1 MASADMTKA
10 SGIGARLR
18 SRRGIAIA
26 VVIATVLAVAV
37 AVSIKVLAPKINPTR
52 AMCAEFTDAVG
63 LYPGNKVALLG
74 IEVGSMTAIV
84 NKADHVE
91 VDFTVPADLVLPADV
106 GAVTY
111 SQSIVTD
118 RHVELTKPYTGGPKF
133 TGPGCIKLKSTKT
146 PISVSETFSAIGS
159 LTDAILG
166 SQPGQDPSKAPGVRA
181 INDSLSAAS
190 NSLQGTGPG
199 INKTMRNLRTMLA
212 DPYKADADY
221 RQLFENSE
229 ILTSDFLNNWDS
241 FASVIQTLPVTAQLM
256 EGLSDNFG
264 AAMANVSHLLPTLI
278 EALNRFGPR
287 FYDKF
292 DKRFGGLRDLL
303 NRHIPAIT
311 AMINSWPQ
319 FSNWLADI
327 YEPAWGTH
335 NVTYIPPQVSIAPT
349 QAGAI
354 CQGLTERNIPGAAA
368 ACASGTPTDPVTL
381 GLTNLVLG
389 AALP

>member
-1 MASADMTKA
+1 MV
-10 SGIGARLR
+10 
-18 SRRGIAIA
+18 A
-26 VVIATVLAVAV
+26 VILTVLAVAIV
-37 AVSIKVLAPKINPTR
+37 VSVKVLTPKINPTR

-74 IEVGSMTAIV
+74 IEIGSMSAIV
-84 NKADHVE
+84 NKPDHVE
-91 VDFTVPADLVLPADV
+91 VDFTVPADLMLPADV

-118 RHVELTKPYTGGPKF
+118 RHIELTKPYTGGPKF

-166 SQPGQDPSKAPGVRA
+166 SQPGQDPSEAPGVQA

-212 DPYKADADY
+212 DPYKADSDY

-241 FASVIQTLPVTAQLM
+241 FASVIRSLPVTTQLM

-287 FYDKF
+287 FYEKF
-292 DKRFGGLRDLL
+292 DARFGGLRDLL

-319 FSNWLADI
+319 FSHWVADI

-354 CQGLTERNIPGAAA
+354 CAGLKDRNIPGAAA
-368 ACASGTPTDPVTL
+368 ACASGVPTDPVTL

>member
-1 MASADMTKA
+1 MAGT
-10 SGIGARLR
+10 SGIGLRLR
-18 SRRGIAIA
+18 SRRVIA
-26 VVIATVLAVAV
+26 VVVAILAVA
-37 AVSIKVLAPKINPTR
+37 AVSVVAAVKVLTPKINPTR

-74 IEVGSMTAIV
+74 IEIGSTTAIV
-84 NKADHVE
+84 NKADHVQ

-146 PISVSETFSAIGS
+146 PISVSETFSAIGG

-166 SQPGQDPSKAPGVRA
+166 SDPGQDPATAPGVQA
-181 INDSLSAAS
+181 LNDSLNAAS
-190 NSLQGTGPG
+190 NSLKGTGPG
-199 INKTMRNLRTMLA
+199 INRTMRNLVTMLA

-229 ILTSDFLNNWDS
+229 ILTSDFLQHWDS
-241 FASVIQTLPVTAQLM
+241 FASVIETLPVTTQLM
-256 EGLSDNFG
+256 EGLSENFG
-264 AAMANVSHLLPTLI
+264 AAMAYVSHLLPTLI
-278 EALNRFGPR
+278 EAINRFGPR
-287 FYDKF
+287 FYEKF
-292 DKRFGGLRDLL
+292 DARFGGLRDLL

-349 QAGAI
+349 QVGAI
-354 CQGLTERNIPGAAA
+354 CEGLTARNVPGAAA
-368 ACASGTPTDPVTL
+368 ACASGTPTDPITL

>member
-1 MASADMTKA
+1 MAQIL
-10 SGIGARLR
+10 GIGARLR
-18 SRRGIAIA
+18 SRRGIAVVA
-26 VVIATVLAVAV
+26 VILTVLAVAIV
-37 AVSIKVLAPKINPTR
+37 VSVKVLTPKINPTR

-74 IEVGSMTAIV
+74 IEIGSMSAIV
-84 NKADHVE
+84 NKPDHVE

-118 RHVELTKPYTGGPKF
+118 RHIELTKPYTGGPKF

-166 SQPGQDPSKAPGVRA
+166 SEPGQDPSKAPGVQA
-181 INDSLSAAS
+181 INDSLTAAS
-190 NSLQGTGPG
+190 TSLQGTGPG

-229 ILTSDFLNNWDS
+229 VLTSDFLNNWDS
-241 FASVIQTLPVTAQLM
+241 FASVIRTLPVTTQLM

-319 FSNWLADI
+319 FSHWLADI

-354 CQGLTERNIPGAAA
+354 CEGLKDRNIPGAAA

>member
-1 MASADMTKA
+1 MARV
-10 SGIGARLR
+10 SGIGSRLR
-18 SRRGIAIA
+18 SRRVIA
-26 VVIATVLAVAV
+26 VTVTILAILAVAV
-37 AVSIKVLAPKINPTR
+37 VVGVKILSPKINPTR

-74 IEVGSMTAIV
+74 IEIGSMSAIV
-84 NKADHVE
+84 NKPDHVE

-146 PISVSETFSAIGS
+146 PISVSETFSAIGN

-166 SQPGQDPSKAPGVRA
+166 SQPGQDPSKAPGVQA

-190 NSLQGTGPG
+190 NSLNGTGPG
-199 INKTMRNLRTMLA
+199 INKTMRNLVTMLA
-212 DPYKADADY
+212 DPHKADADY
-221 RQLFENSE
+221 RALFENSE
-229 ILTSDFLNNWDS
+229 VLTSDFLTHWDS
-241 FASVIQTLPVTAQLM
+241 FASVIQSLPVTTQLM

-264 AAMANVSHLLPTLI
+264 AAMAYVSHLLPTLI
-278 EALNRFGPR
+278 EAINRFGPR
-287 FYDKF
+287 WYEKF
-292 DKRFGGLRDLL
+292 DVRFGGLRDLL

-319 FSNWLADI
+319 FSHWIADI
-327 YEPAWGTH
+327 YEPSWGTH

-354 CQGLTERNIPGAAA
+354 CQGLKDRNIPGAAA

>member
-1 MASADMTKA
+1 MTKA
-10 SGIGARLR
+10 SRIGARLR

-26 VVIATVLAVAV
+26 VVILTVLAVAV
-37 AVSIKVLAPKINPTR
+37 AVSIKVLAPKLNPTR

-74 IEVGSMTAIV
+74 IEIGSTTAIV
-84 NKADHVE
+84 NKPDHVE

-166 SQPGQDPSKAPGVRA
+166 SQPGQDPSTAPGVQA

-229 ILTSDFLNNWDS
+229 ILTSDFLKNWDS
-241 FASVIQTLPVTAQLM
+241 FASVIQTLPVTTQLM